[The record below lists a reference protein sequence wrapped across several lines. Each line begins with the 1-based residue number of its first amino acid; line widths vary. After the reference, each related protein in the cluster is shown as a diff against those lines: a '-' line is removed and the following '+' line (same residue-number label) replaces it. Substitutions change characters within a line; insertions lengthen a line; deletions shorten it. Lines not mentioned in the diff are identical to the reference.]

1 MCIFANRSS
10 LFPQISQPFLD
21 GLHLEFEF
29 CQIGFQLLD
38 LFRLGL
44 EAALEVVASA
54 AALAATITTA
64 PTFAST
70 FFTSTSFIMGHG
82 ISPFRLF

>member
-1 MCIFANRSS
+1 MGDPLLAERQSK
-10 LFPQISQPFLD
+10 PQISQTSLD

-29 CQIGFQLLD
+29 YQIGFQLLD

-44 EAALEVVASA
+44 KAALEIMASA

-64 PTFAST
+64 PPFASI
-70 FFTSTSFIMGHG
+70 FFTITNFILGYD
-82 ISPFRLF
+82 ISP